1 MLNPMSRRHL
11 QGLVIVIVT
20 LFIFWNIRTRIV
32 EATIALPSQNS
43 NRSILDGSF
52 LFSIALLALLLV
64 FINRRKTFRVAMGS
78 FLFLSSYICWFSI
91 GAWSEYNISSYEQ
104 RFIAIILMGIA
115 LWVLVSKSSKEK
127 RKYFSGIVRREVIQK
142 QKGKCASGNSCLLEW
157 ISTTETV
164 TDLITRLPTAKYCAL
179 HAIGESMYKSN
190 QYLGR
195 NLSGEV
201 FRYAL
206 NLRIFAL
213 SGINLRL
220 GNHMVDNYLID
231 KHDNRTASI
240 ALPRIRSPQK
250 R

>member
-1 MLNPMSRRHL
+1 MYRGNRTALVCGASITLVLLSLLHISQTSRTSLLDLEQLEYSHHNANFFFS
-11 QGLVIVIVT
+11 VI
-20 LFIFWNIRTRIV
+20 
-32 EATIALPSQNS
+32 
-43 NRSILDGSF
+43 
-52 LFSIALLALLLV
+52 LLGLLLLSY
-64 FINRRKTFRVAMGS
+64 IKRRKKVRVVLS
-78 FLFLSSYICWFSI
+78 LFLGLLSCACWFSV
-91 GAWSEYNISSYEQ
+91 AASYNVSVYEQ

-213 SGINLRL
+213 
-220 GNHMVDNYLID
+220 
-231 KHDNRTASI
+231 
-240 ALPRIRSPQK
+240 
-250 R
+250 